1 MKYSKDQIREAL
13 SEATY
18 KVKKEELGNSA
29 EKVYKS
35 RRKEANDKIKRI
47 SAALKKMDAKA
58 KKDPSSWGHAGNMGN
73 VIESLDEI
81 LQFIGG

>member
-1 MKYSKDQIREAL
+1 MKYTKDQIRGAL

-18 KVKKEELGNSA
+18 KVRKEELGNSA

-47 SAALKKMDAKA
+47 TAALKKKDAQAA
-58 KKDPSSWGHAGNMGN
+58 KNPGTWGHAGDMGS

>member
-1 MKYSKDQIREAL
+1 MKYTKDQIRGAL

-47 SAALKKMDAKA
+47 SAALKKKDAKA
-58 KKDPSSWGHAGNMGN
+58 AKNPGSWAHAGDMGN
-73 VIESLDEI
+73 VIESLDNI